1 MGAAL
6 LELDIRLAEGSL
18 LPFLSERDTTSFL
31 IYRGLSLNYLYHSTS
46 SRTKNNQQE
55 PAFPCY
61 MQLYTNA
68 RPPVGSGS
76 I

>member
-31 IYRGLSLNYLYHSTS
+31 IYRDLPLTTYTTPLVPGRKITSRNPLSLAICS
-46 SRTKNNQQE
+46 
-55 PAFPCY
+55 
-61 MQLYTNA
+61 YTQM
-68 RPPVGSGS
+68 PVLL
-76 I
+76 